1 MLAQNLPRG
10 HSAEFLII
18 QNFEVVDTN
27 LQSKSIRSDVQCIN
41 WVQDQAG
48 PAQSIKRQGLGT
60 SLRSPSEF
68 LVEHWQELDFESL
81 APIGQSVK
89 IDTEFNSLK
98 VKIPEHLKEE
108 YKGPPGSV
116 RKIENL
122 VLKLVLKIEDKKK

>member
-18 QNFEVVDTN
+18 QNFEVDTN

-48 PAQSIKRQGLGT
+48 PAQSIKRQGLET

-98 VKIPEHLKEE
+98 VKIPEHLEEE
-108 YKGPPGSV
+108 YNKAARPCREVG
-116 RKIENL
+116 NL
-122 VLKLVLKIEDKKK
+122 VMSLVLKIEDEKN